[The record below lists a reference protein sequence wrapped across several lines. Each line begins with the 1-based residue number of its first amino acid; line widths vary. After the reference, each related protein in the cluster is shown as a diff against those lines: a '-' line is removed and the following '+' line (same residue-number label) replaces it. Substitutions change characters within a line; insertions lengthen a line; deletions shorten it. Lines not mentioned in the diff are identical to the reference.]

1 MPVLSAQ
8 LRAAAARL
16 AAAGIDSPR
25 VEAELLAAHVLGV
38 VRGRLLLIDDV
49 TEPQAEALVE
59 LVRRRAE
66 RVPLQHLTGTAPFLD
81 RELLVGPGVFIPR
94 PETELLAR
102 WGIESL
108 RGVAEPVALDLCSG
122 SGALAVAL
130 ADARPDA
137 TVYAVERSDDALPWL
152 RRNVAGTQVEVIPGD
167 VRDVALPTPADLVL
181 CNPPYVPLSVA
192 VPPEVVHDPAEAV
205 FSGEH
210 GLDLIPVIIARAAEV
225 LRDGG
230 RLGIEHDDTHTEAM
244 AALLTGWHAVTTHP
258 DLAGRPRFTT
268 ALKQGRASSARVSEP
283 SSSSAHRY
291 A

>member
-8 LRAAAARL
+8 LRAAAVRL
-16 AAAGIDSPR
+16 ATAGIDSPR

-38 VRGRLLLIDDV
+38 ARGRLLLIDSVTDV
-49 TEPQAEALVE
+49 QAEALDE
-59 LVRRRAE
+59 LVHRRTE

-102 WGIESL
+102 WGIEAL
-108 RGVAEPVALDLCSG
+108 HGVADPVVLDLCSG
-122 SGALAVAL
+122 SGALAIAV

-152 RRNVAGTQVEVIPGD
+152 RRNTADTSVRVLPGD
-167 VRDVALPTPADLVL
+167 VRDVPLPAPADLIL
-181 CNPPYVPLSVA
+181 CNPPYVPLTVA
-192 VPPEVVHDPAEAV
+192 VPPEVGHDPAEAV

-210 GLDLIPVIIARAAEV
+210 GLDLIPVIIARAWAV
-225 LRDGG
+225 LSDGG
-230 RLGIEHDDTHTEAM
+230 RLGIEHDDTHTPAM
-244 AALLTGWHAVTTHP
+244 ADLLSAWRDVTTHP

-268 ALKQGRASSARVSEP
+268 GRR
-283 SSSSAHRY
+283 
-291 A
+291 

>member
-1 MPVLSAQ
+1 MPALSAQ
-8 LRAAAARL
+8 LRSAASRL
-16 AAAGIDSPR
+16 AAAGLDSPR
-25 VEAELLAAHVLGV
+25 VEAELLAAYVLGV
-38 VRGRLLLIDDV
+38 ARGRLLLIDSV
-49 TEPQAEALVE
+49 TEPQAEALDE
-59 LVRRRAE
+59 LVTRRAS

-108 RGVAEPVALDLCSG
+108 HGVAEPVVLDLCSG

-152 RRNVAGTQVEVIPGD
+152 RRNTAGTQVEVIPGD
-167 VRDVALPTPADLVL
+167 VRDVPLPAPVDLVL
-181 CNPPYVPLSVA
+181 CNPPYVPLSA
-192 VPPEVVHDPAEAV
+192 PVPPEVGHDPAEAV

-225 LRDGG
+225 LGDGG
-230 RLGIEHDDTHTEAM
+230 RLGIEHDDTHTPAM
-244 AALLTGWHAVTTHP
+244 AALLAGWRDVTTHP

-268 ALKQGRASSARVSEP
+268 AQK
-283 SSSSAHRY
+283 
-291 A
+291 

>member
-8 LRAAAARL
+8 LRAAAVRL

-25 VEAELLAAHVLGV
+25 VEVELLAAHVLGV
-38 VRGRLLLIDDV
+38 ARGRLLLIDSV
-49 TEPQAEALVE
+49 TEPQAAALDE

-66 RVPLQHLTGTAPFLD
+66 RIPLQHLTGTAPFLD

-102 WGIESL
+102 WGVEAL
-108 RGVAEPVALDLCSG
+108 HGVADPVVLDLCSG
-122 SGALAVAL
+122 SGALAIAV

-152 RRNVAGTQVEVIPGD
+152 RRNTAGTTVRVIPGD
-167 VRDVALPTPADLVL
+167 VRDVALPAPADLIL
-181 CNPPYVPLSVA
+181 CNPPYVPLATA
-192 VPPEVVHDPAEAV
+192 VPPEVGHDPAEAV
-205 FSGEH
+205 FSGKH
-210 GLDLIPVIIARAAEV
+210 GLDLIPVIIARAWDV

-230 RLGIEHDDTHTEAM
+230 RLGIEHDDTHTPAM
-244 AALLTGWHAVTTHP
+244 ADLLAAWREVTTHP

-268 ALKQGRASSARVSEP
+268 ARR
-283 SSSSAHRY
+283 
-291 A
+291 

>member
-1 MPVLSAQ
+1 MPVLSAH

-25 VEAELLAAHVLGV
+25 VEAELLAAYVLGV
-38 VRGRLLLIDDV
+38 ARGRLLLIDTV
-49 TEPQAEALVE
+49 TEPQAAALDE

-102 WGIESL
+102 WGIEAL
-108 RGVAEPVALDLCSG
+108 HGVTEPVVLDLCSG
-122 SGALAVAL
+122 SGALAIAV

-152 RRNVAGTQVEVIPGD
+152 RRNTADTSVRVLPGD
-167 VRDVALPTPADLVL
+167 VRDVPLPAPADLIL
-181 CNPPYVPLSVA
+181 CNPPYVPLTVE
-192 VPPEVVHDPAEAV
+192 VPPEVGHDPAEAV

-210 GLDLIPVIIARAAEV
+210 GLDLIPVIIERAWDV
-225 LRDGG
+225 LRVGG
-230 RLGIEHDDTHTEAM
+230 RLGIEHDDTHTPAM
-244 AALLTGWHAVTTHP
+244 ASLLTTWHDVTTHP

-268 ALKQGRASSARVSEP
+268 ARR
-283 SSSSAHRY
+283 
-291 A
+291 

>member
-8 LRAAAARL
+8 LRAAAAQL

-38 VRGRLLLIDDV
+38 ARGRLLLIDTV
-49 TEPQAEALVE
+49 TGPQAEALDE
-59 LVRRRAE
+59 LVSRRAQ
-66 RVPLQHLTGTAPFLD
+66 RIPLQHLTGTAPFLD
-81 RELLVGPGVFIPR
+81 HELLVGPGVFIPR

-102 WGIESL
+102 WGIEAL
-108 RGVAEPVALDLCSG
+108 HGVADPVVLDLCSG
-122 SGALAVAL
+122 SGALAIAL
-130 ADARPDA
+130 AEARRDA

-152 RRNVAGTQVEVIPGD
+152 RRNTAGTSVTVLPGD
-167 VRDVALPTPADLVL
+167 VRFVPLPAPVDLVL

-192 VPPEVVHDPAEAV
+192 VPPEVGHDPAEAV

-225 LRDGG
+225 LREDG
-230 RLGIEHDDTHTEAM
+230 RLGIEHDDTHTPAM
-244 AALLTGWHAVTTHP
+244 ASLLSTWRDVTTHP

-268 ALKQGRASSARVSEP
+268 ARR
-283 SSSSAHRY
+283 
-291 A
+291 